1 MTTETRYDRGAAGFL
16 FPQTQTS
23 ALFLKEIADTELHY
37 KNALVLREILGTNTC
52 FTGIII

>member
-1 MTTETRYDRGAAGFL
+1 MTTETRYDRVAAGFL

-37 KNALVLREILGTNTC
+37 KNALVLREILGTNTF

>member
-16 FPQTQTS
+16 FPQTP

-37 KNALVLREILGTNTC
+37 KNALVLREILGTNTF